1 VGRQEIRGEKGV
13 LFIHRG
19 HSLPHRRPPVEI
31 VTRLKSK
38 PGPINIR
45 FPLFILGKDAHH
57 RVLRHLA
64 HVGVH
69 LEMPP
74 VQQPPQGKRA
84 GRGNDFPQHLPQF
97 PMRRAPNQMPQDLMG
112 HLVPHDQGQ
121 FIVIEAEIYQP
132 LRQDDLSRGRI
143 GIDFAVLRLYQDG
156 IFGRQALR
164 VEG

>member
-1 VGRQEIRGEKGV
+1 MVRKGS
-13 LFIHRG
+13 FSSTAATR
-19 HSLPHRRPPVEI
+19 LPHCRPPVEV
-31 VTRLKSK
+31 VTRLKSI
-38 PGPINIR
+38 PGAIDVG

-57 RVLRHLA
+57 RVLGYLA
-64 HVGVH
+64 HVRVH
-69 LEMPP
+69 LEMLP
-74 VQQPPQGKRA
+74 VQQPPQGKSA

-97 PMRRAPNQMPQDLMG
+97 PVGRTSNQMPQDLMG

-132 LRQDDLSRGRI
+132 LGQDDLSRGRI
-143 GIDFAVLRLYQDG
+143 GIDFAILGLYQDG